1 MMPLRL
7 RAELRDDWSATD
19 FHRGTLPRLPS
30 HLRRTAIH
38 EQFDAGDKTRVVR
51 GQKYRGFGN
60 FIRATHAPHRNAG
73 DDLGDGLLR
82 KRRQDRCI
90 DRAGTN
96 DVSADLAVLEF
107 QGPGADKGTDGS
119 LAGTVD
125 TERGNAFD
133 GGDRACEDN
142 GSAVIEQ

>member
-51 GQKYRGFGN
+51 GQKYRHFGN
-60 FIRATHAPHRNAG
+60 FVRTTHAPHRDAG
-73 DDLGDGLLR
+73 DDLSDGLLR
-82 KRRQDRCI
+82 KRCQDRRI
-90 DRAGTN
+90 DRTGTN
-96 DVSADLAVLEF
+96 DVGADLAILEL
-107 QGPGADKGTDGS
+107 QRPGADKGTDGCF
-119 LAGTVD
+119 AGAVD
-125 TERGNAFD
+125 AERGNAFD
-133 GGDRACEDN
+133 GGD
-142 GSAVIEQ
+142 